1 MKKKLKIAMIFSSD
15 PSKAGGVQEHIL
27 YLSKELT
34 KLGHHVD
41 IYGPEKNVYPYINYH
56 SISKVVILPVP
67 NGNWANITVKNDEK
81 HEVAEIIEKG
91 KFDIIHIHEPYIPF
105 INWDVYK
112 NTSAVK
118 VATFHTAWNDD
129 SIINLINPF
138 LTLFKETF
146 SSYFKAAIFVSK
158 IGKKRWKDLC
168 EKNVFQKVIYN
179 AVDNAAF
186 APIKKNKVKIINL
199 LFAGRLVNR
208 KGLIYLLKAIKK
220 ITANHSNIKLIVIGD
235 GPEKLKLEKYVRD
248 NNLSKFI
255 DFKGEI
261 LGNARISYFQKSDIF
276 CAPYTDEAFG
286 ITILEALSCGV
297 SVIGF
302 KNEAFYEVLKGYPYP
317 KLFVQNKN
325 MIKLSEALTELI
337 KNNKKR
343 DEIGK
348 WGINRVKVFN
358 WASTAEETEELYNQ
372 ILKV

>member
-1 MKKKLKIAMIFSSD
+1 MIFSSD